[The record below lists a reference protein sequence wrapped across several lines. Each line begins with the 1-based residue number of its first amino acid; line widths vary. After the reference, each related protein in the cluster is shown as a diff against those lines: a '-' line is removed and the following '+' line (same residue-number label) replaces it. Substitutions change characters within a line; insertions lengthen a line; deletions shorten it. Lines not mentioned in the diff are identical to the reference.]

1 MISRTLAQLGRGFK
15 FPLIEFIV
23 NIFEYSVFS
32 LSYGTLEDF
41 VKTIDCCFGKNCCL
55 GTLAETVKFCDF
67 EHTSSIKKTLYTLTD

>member
-32 LSYGTLEDF
+32 FSYGTLEDF

-55 GTLAETVKFCDF
+55 GTLEVTVKFCDF